1 MESSWLR
8 AGLRVWVALVLAFL
22 FIPIL
27 LIVLYAFNRSNIESW
42 PISGFSLHWFSVA
55 WHDSQVRSAFLLSLR
70 VGLIATAL
78 ALLLGSAVAYA
89 LHNFAFF
96 GREAISFL
104 LVLPLALPGIIT
116 GIALNSFFSFTG
128 LQLGT
133 ITIVIGH
140 TTFCIV
146 VVYNNLIARLRRTP
160 GSLAEASQDLGAR
173 GWQTLRY
180 ITLPLSAVVSVVI
193 LLTLI
198 PVILAARVAGAGAI
212 SRSARNAEVAEVAE
226 PGLLGWVFGA
236 FPGAAPGAFADVPAG
251 PELARGEGDLE
262 HDGGLH
268 VQPQEPPLDLGERVV
283 FPVGPLLLGDD
294 QDLRDVGVHG
304 RAAVRALTVD
314 LRRAELDVEPGD
326 VRAAE
331 QPEVLVGD
339 GEPPGVADH
348 VEQRARARH
357 LMAPADVYVHALPL
371 AEPVERLDVGQVTA
385 DHHRVGDHHGI
396 VAARR
401 DRLDQGR
408 VLATGLGGRPGV
420 GIDHRFRP
428 GRLAGQADHH
438 AAGFG
443 QAGFVAGVRVEI
455 PDVCGGP
462 DRNGAHGA
470 DRNAYLRQSASMAV
484 AAARARRSSVGAYRA
499 DAPHIERTGLPG
511 S

>member
-146 VVYNNLIARLRRTP
+146 VVFNNLIARLRRTP

-173 GWQTLRY
+173 GWQTLRFV
-180 ITLPLSAVVSVVI
+180 TLPLTATALVSGALLAFGLSFDEVIVTVFTAGAQNTLPLWIFGAIRLGQQLPEVNAVVSIVI
-193 LLTLI
+193 LLTII
-198 PVILAARVAGAGAI
+198 PVVLAARLAGAG
-212 SRSARNAEVAEVAE
+212 SVSQTARTAEVAE
-226 PGLLGWVFGA
+226 L
-236 FPGAAPGAFADVPAG
+236 
-251 PELARGEGDLE
+251 
-262 HDGGLH
+262 
-268 VQPQEPPLDLGERVV
+268 
-283 FPVGPLLLGDD
+283 
-294 QDLRDVGVHG
+294 
-304 RAAVRALTVD
+304 ALTSD
-314 LRRAELDVEPGD
+314 SG
-326 VRAAE
+326 
-331 QPEVLVGD
+331 G
-339 GEPPGVADH
+339 
-348 VEQRARARH
+348 
-357 LMAPADVYVHALPL
+357 
-371 AEPVERLDVGQVTA
+371 
-385 DHHRVGDHHGI
+385 
-396 VAARR
+396 ARR
-401 DRLDQGR
+401 GR
-408 VLATGLGGRPGV
+408 
-420 GIDHRFRP
+420 
-428 GRLAGQADHH
+428 
-438 AAGFG
+438 
-443 QAGFVAGVRVEI
+443 
-455 PDVCGGP
+455 
-462 DRNGAHGA
+462 
-470 DRNAYLRQSASMAV
+470 
-484 AAARARRSSVGAYRA
+484 
-499 DAPHIERTGLPG
+499 
-511 S
+511 